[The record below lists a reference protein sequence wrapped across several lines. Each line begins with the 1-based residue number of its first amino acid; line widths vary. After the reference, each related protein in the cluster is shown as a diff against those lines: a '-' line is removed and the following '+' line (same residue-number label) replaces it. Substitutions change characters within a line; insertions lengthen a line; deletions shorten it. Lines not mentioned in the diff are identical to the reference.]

1 MIDTLNKT
9 YKFVLASRS
18 PRRQTILR
26 EMGLQFIL
34 RRSMLEEESYSED
47 YSPQEVAEYLA
58 TQKALKTELKQ
69 ENELIIA
76 ADTIV
81 TIDGTILGKPK
92 GYSDAFQMLKRISGK
107 THSVITGICLRDN
120 NSCESFHGETKV
132 RFAAITDAEIR
143 NYIERYHPFDKA
155 GAYGIQE
162 WIGYIGI
169 EYIEGSYFNVVGL
182 PSHALYE
189 KLTERIK
196 QKMI

>member
-1 MIDTLNKT
+1 MIETLNKT

-26 EMGLQFIL
+26 EMGLQFVL
-34 RRSMLEEESYSED
+34 RRSTLEEESYPEN

-58 TQKALKTELKQ
+58 TQKALWTEIKYDT
-69 ENELIIA
+69 EIIIA

-81 TIDGTILGKPK
+81 TIDDIILGKPD
-92 GYSDAFQMLKRISGK
+92 GYSDAFQMLKRISGE
-107 THSVITGICLRDN
+107 THSVITGICLRDK

-132 RFAAITDAEIR
+132 RFAAISDDEIR
-143 NYIERYHPFDKA
+143 NYIERYRPFDKA

-169 EYIEGSYFNVVGL
+169 EHIEGSYFNVVGL

-189 KLTERIK
+189 KLVQRIK
-196 QKMI
+196 QK

>member
-1 MIDTLNKT
+1 
-9 YKFVLASRS
+9 
-18 PRRQTILR
+18 
-26 EMGLQFIL
+26 MGLQFIL
-34 RRSMLEEESYSED
+34 RHSTLEEESYPED

-58 TQKALKTELKQ
+58 TQKALKTEIKQ

-81 TIDGTILGKPK
+81 TIDDIILGKPN

-107 THSVITGICLRDN
+107 THSVVTGICLRDN

-132 RFAAITDAEIR
+132 RFAAITDDEIR

-196 QKMI
+196 QNTI

>member
-1 MIDTLNKT
+1 MIETLNKT

-34 RRSMLEEESYSED
+34 RHSTLEEESYPED

-58 TQKALKTELKQ
+58 TQKALKTEIKQ

-81 TIDGTILGKPK
+81 TIDDIILGKPN

-107 THSVITGICLRDN
+107 THSVVTGICLRDN

-132 RFAAITDAEIR
+132 RFAAITDDEIR

-196 QKMI
+196 QNTI